1 MIVLSFS
8 IDVFRR
14 FPWWFFLSVLL
25 LVIQGVF
32 ASLSILSI
40 APIVDLFLHPDLQ
53 GASPL
58 TLRLIDIFQSYG
70 IPTNLMAFGI
80 IFLTT
85 IFLKNLFFIV
95 VRYILLVIKYLILRA
110 LTNETLGSI
119 FQAQWLL
126 FTNASQGTFLNT
138 FLYEIN
144 RVGDAFGQLGMVLA
158 TGSQILIFMVVP
170 LAVAWKTTLIC
181 LMIAAVFAI
190 PLLFTG
196 KWNYYLGKENTR
208 TANELTT
215 TMKENLEAAKV
226 ILGFGE
232 GEKGVKSYLR
242 AFDAHRNV
250 TIKSQTLSL
259 GIPLFYEPL
268 GILALFG
275 TLYSSRLISIPIS
288 EIALVIWGLRGILGQ
303 MGSFVSYFNILRGLL
318 PSYEQVNRLK
328 EEATRWR
335 APSGELEFKELHQSI
350 DIQQVSFTYPE
361 RKVALEH
368 INLKIPRGT
377 MIAVVGSSGS
387 GKSTLI
393 DLLLGLNVP
402 DQGQIL
408 VDDIPLQQ
416 YALDTFRKRVGYVPQ
431 DAVLFN
437 MSIRDNLL
445 WANVEATE
453 KELCQA
459 CVKANAMEFVE
470 KLPEQLDTVIGDR
483 GIRLSG
489 GQCQRLALAR
499 ALVRNPELLILD
511 EATSALDTHSEQLIQ
526 QAIDEISGGITIVL
540 VAHRLSTITNADY
553 VYVMQNGNV
562 AEEGKYTELLERKGL
577 FFKMVKSQQLYA
589 SAKSERD

>member
-1 MIVLSFS
+1 MIELSFS
-8 IDVFRR
+8 IEVFRR
-14 FPWWFFLSVLL
+14 FPGWFFLSMSL
-25 LVIQGVF
+25 LVIQGIF

-70 IPTNLMAFGI
+70 IPTNLMAFGS

-85 IFLKNLFFIV
+85 ILLKNLFFIV

-119 FQAQWLL
+119 FQARWLL
-126 FTNASQGTFLNT
+126 FTNASKGTFLNT

-144 RVGDAFGQLGMVLA
+144 RVGDAVGQLGMVLA

-190 PLLFTG
+190 PLLITG
-196 KWNYYLGKENTR
+196 KWNYYLGRENTR
-208 TANELTT
+208 TANELSA
-215 TMKENLEAAKV
+215 TMKDNLEAAKV

-232 GEKGVKSYLR
+232 GEKGVKWYLR

-250 TIKSQTLSL
+250 TIKSQTLNL

-268 GILALFG
+268 GILALFS
-275 TLYSSRLISIPIS
+275 TLYSSRFISIPIS

-303 MGSFVSYFNILRGLL
+303 IGSFVSYLNMFRGFL

-328 EEATRWR
+328 EEAIRWR

-350 DIQQVSFTYPE
+350 DIQQVSFTYPG

-368 INLKIPRGT
+368 INLKIPRGK

-453 KELCQA
+453 KELWQA
-459 CVKANAMEFVE
+459 CVQANAMEFVE
-470 KLPEQLDTVIGDR
+470 KLPAQFDTVIGDR

-499 ALVRNPELLILD
+499 ALVRNPELLVLD

-562 AEEGKYTELLERKGL
+562 AEEGKYTELMERKGL
-577 FFKMVKSQQLYA
+577 FFKMVKAQQLHA
-589 SAKSERD
+589 TT